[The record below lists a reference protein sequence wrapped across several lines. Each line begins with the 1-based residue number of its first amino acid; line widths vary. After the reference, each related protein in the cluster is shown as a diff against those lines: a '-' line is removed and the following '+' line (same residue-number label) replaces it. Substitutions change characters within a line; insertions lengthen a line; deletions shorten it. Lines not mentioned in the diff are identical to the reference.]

1 MLRVYNG
8 LNQHFQ
14 KLMRIWSTLWS
25 IIEIERSKDL
35 VIQGKQEA

>member
-14 KLMRIWSTLWS
+14 KLMRIWSILWS
-25 IIEIERSKDL
+25 TIEIERFKDL
-35 VIQGKQEA
+35 VTQGKQEA